1 MSKILAN
8 QIANYADNSPIEL
21 KEGLNIPA
29 GKELQAG
36 GTFGTL
42 GQVLSSTGTTIQW
55 STPFS
60 GNYQDLTNKP
70 TIPAAQIQADWNA
83 TTGLAVIKNKP
94 AIPGIST
101 VTVASPSGGGNLSL
115 NNANA
120 EFTYTP
126 PDLSNFITS
135 LGAAAGV
142 TTQKITNWDNAYGWG
157 DHSGAGYL
165 TSVPALALSGLSNV
179 SSNAPSDGQ
188 VLKWNNANS
197 EWEPGTDLTSSGGS
211 GISLTDLSTST
222 GAASGGGSLSYNNG
236 TGVFTFAPADLTS
249 FITAEVDTLQSVITR
264 GAVVN
269 SGSPTFNVSVNFDAD
284 INVNQH
290 LEMVDDKIIKMGT
303 DDDLQISYT
312 DSTDKSTITD
322 TSTGLTIS
330 SPDIGLNSGATK
342 FVKANATNTIIYHND
357 DPRITTTAT
366 GITVAGSVTASA
378 GNSTNWNTAYG
389 WGDHSAG
396 GYLTSETSHADVVV
410 DGDFTS
416 TGLMKR
422 GASSG
427 AYSIITDNSS
437 NWNTAYG
444 WGNHAS
450 GGYMSDLVND
460 TSPQLGSAL
469 DLNNAGIMGTGNIDT
484 NSIIRGTALI
494 AGSSVGGIGEGW
506 FISNTGQAT
515 ARIDEVAS
523 VPQDAL
529 IIGNANDLD
538 ALSIDGSGNLTTVGA
553 ISVAADSG
561 TTGTGSKISVGASGE
576 LEIFHTSNSSS
587 GIRSTGG
594 VFAIQNQM
602 NTGNNNWDKAL
613 QLQAYGD
620 IQLRHM
626 GGSDAIY
633 CTSGGAV
640 NLYHNG
646 SGPKFETTLSGVKV
660 TGGIE
665 DKDGQL
671 GTAGQ
676 ILSSTGTALDWI
688 DPPSSLSSR
697 QTYTATTISIADGA
711 ADTITVVGHKA
722 YALLAIEPSA
732 AAWVTVY
739 TDATSRSADSGR
751 SENTDPLPGSG
762 VIAEVITTS
771 ANQKQIITPGT
782 IGWNNDGTPSTNMYL
797 KVVNKSGSN
806 AAITV
811 GMTVIKLEA

>member
-55 STPFS
+55 TNPFS

-269 SGSPTFNVSVNFDAD
+269 SGSV
-284 INVNQH
+284 
-290 LEMVDDKIIKMGT
+290 
-303 DDDLQISYT
+303 SYT
-312 DSTDKSTITD
+312 H
-322 TSTGLTIS
+322 LTL
-330 SPDIGLNSGATK
+330 PT
-342 FVKANATNTIIYHND
+342 
-357 DPRITTTAT
+357 
-366 GITVAGSVTASA
+366 
-378 GNSTNWNTAYG
+378 
-389 WGDHSAG
+389 
-396 GYLTSETSHADVVV
+396 
-410 DGDFTS
+410 
-416 TGLMKR
+416 
-422 GASSG
+422 
-427 AYSIITDNSS
+427 
-437 NWNTAYG
+437 
-444 WGNHAS
+444 
-450 GGYMSDLVND
+450 SDLV
-460 TSPQLGSAL
+460 
-469 DLNNAGIMGTGNIDT
+469 
-484 NSIIRGTALI
+484 
-494 AGSSVGGIGEGW
+494 
-506 FISNTGQAT
+506 
-515 ARIDEVAS
+515 
-523 VPQDAL
+523 
-529 IIGNANDLD
+529 
-538 ALSIDGSGNLTTVGA
+538 
-553 ISVAADSG
+553 
-561 TTGTGSKISVGASGE
+561 
-576 LEIFHTSNSSS
+576 
-587 GIRSTGG
+587 
-594 VFAIQNQM
+594 
-602 NTGNNNWDKAL
+602 
-613 QLQAYGD
+613 
-620 IQLRHM
+620 
-626 GGSDAIY
+626 
-633 CTSGGAV
+633 
-640 NLYHNG
+640 
-646 SGPKFETTLSGVKV
+646 
-660 TGGIE
+660 
-665 DKDGQL
+665 
-671 GTAGQ
+671 
-676 ILSSTGTALDWI
+676 
-688 DPPSSLSSR
+688 
-697 QTYTATTISIADGA
+697 
-711 ADTITVVGHKA
+711 
-722 YALLAIEPSA
+722 
-732 AAWVTVY
+732 
-739 TDATSRSADSGR
+739 
-751 SENTDPLPGSG
+751 
-762 VIAEVITTS
+762 
-771 ANQKQIITPGT
+771 
-782 IGWNNDGTPSTNMYL
+782 
-797 KVVNKSGSN
+797 
-806 AAITV
+806 
-811 GMTVIKLEA
+811 